1 MKIFAYCLREFDEK
15 PMFDRLAG
23 EFQAQYGYSTKY
35 PCPDNVSLAVGYDA
49 VSCTPCDMGADM
61 LQRFHDA
68 GVRYIATRSIGF
80 DHIDLDKA
88 RQLGMGVCRVSY
100 EPETVADYAIMLMLM
115 CCRNMPH
122 IINRSLLQDYSLK
135 GKMGKDISDCTVGV
149 VGTGQIGSTV
159 IRHLSGFGCR
169 LLAYDPCRDPK
180 VAEKAEYVSLEELY
194 AQSDIVTLHTPAT
207 AENYHMINGQA
218 LRQMRDGVILIN
230 TARGTLVDTETLIQ
244 GLESGKVGHAALDV
258 LEDETGLYY
267 ANRMGDVIVNRQ
279 MAVLRSFPNV
289 ILSPHT
295 AFYTEKVV
303 WNMAYKTFQ
312 GVRDMMNGTKNP
324 LIILQRKETDSDVLS
339 LQQPPV

>member
-23 EFQAQYGYSTKY
+23 EFGAQYGYSVSY
-35 PCPDNVSLAVGYDA
+35 PGPDNVALARGYDA
-49 VSCTPCDMGADM
+49 VSCTPCNMGADM
-61 LQRFHDA
+61 LQRFYDA
-68 GVRYIATRSIGF
+68 GVRYVATRSIGY
-80 DHIDLDKA
+80 DHIDLEKA

-122 IINRSLLQDYSLK
+122 IMNRSTVQDYSLK
-135 GKMGKDISDCTVGV
+135 GKMGKDICDCTVGII
-149 VGTGQIGSTV
+149 GAGQIGCTV

-169 LLAYDPCRDPK
+169 LLAYDLQRNPQM
-180 VAEKAEYVSLEELY
+180 EGLAEYVPLEQLY
-194 AQSDIVTLHTPAT
+194 AESDIITLHAPAT
-207 AENYHMINGQA
+207 AENYHLIGTGA
-218 LRQMRDGVILIN
+218 LSRMKDGVILIN
-230 TARGTLVDTETLIQ
+230 TARGSLVDTEALIE
-244 GLESGKVGHAALDV
+244 GLESGKIGHAALDV
-258 LEDETGLYY
+258 LEDEAGLYY

-303 WNMAYKTFQ
+303 WNMAYKTFK
-312 GVRDMMNGTKNP
+312 GVQDMMRQADNP
-324 LIILQRKETDSDVLS
+324 LIILPGKCDTLA
-339 LQQPPV
+339 